1 MVRRHEIPVGC
12 MAARTFANTSG
23 HIVYFRWFC
32 RLFGSW
38 SQFSNANKQFSRTRS
53 TRNCPTTQSLGGSDF
68 RGELMVSMGCQPVRQ
83 RRISKTKRR
92 SHIEPR
98 GKPYEPPGLA
108 ESIFFKCWS
117 VDDDIFAW
125 PKWKRWKGPAYH
137 HLTIVLVLVVFEHTI
152 LLWNVWKCVGIV
164 TEATAR
170 QNQRLSREGSIR
182 GSVRKSMRS
191 MGSALSQ
198 LPEEQEEQDVLL
210 HR

>member
-1 MVRRHEIPVGC
+1 MRSLSAAWLQEHLQILVAISFTSVGFVVCSEVGRSFQTQTSSFREPGLCAIAQRRSLLV
-12 MAARTFANTSG
+12 AA
-23 HIVYFRWFC
+23 I
-32 RLFGSW
+32 
-38 SQFSNANKQFSRTRS
+38 FS
-53 TRNCPTTQSLGGSDF
+53 
-68 RGELMVSMGCQPVRQ
+68 GELMVSMGCQPVRQ

-98 GKPYEPPGLA
+98 GKPYEPLGLA

-198 LPEEQEEQDVLL
+198 LPEEQEQEEQDVLL